1 MNVFACV
8 CVSFVQDGSSFARSL
23 ALGSLQ
29 MCGVGL
35 VPALPPLS
43 PALHDVPQHTS
54 EITKQEEQYC
64 VSMAAGY
71 STCYPVALKSQ
82 LLCMYNFKYY
92 LHPEQVKV
100 LNMNE

>member
-1 MNVFACV
+1 MCVFAHV
-8 CVSFVQDGSSFARSL
+8 YVSFVQDGSSFVRLL

-29 MCGVGL
+29 MCGAGR

-43 PALHDVPQHTS
+43 PALHDVPRRTN

-71 STCYPVALKSQ
+71 SATHYVLKSQ
-82 LLCMYNFKYY
+82 ILCMDSFRYY
-92 LHPEQVKV
+92 FNPELVKV
-100 LNMNE
+100 LKVND